1 MNNKVIHIVSL
12 DVPFPPDYGGMI
24 DVFYRIK
31 ALHELGFSIHL
42 HCFTYGRARPV
53 ELERYCSEVHFYE
66 RKKRISDFFSPRP
79 FVVQTRRSDDLLKRL
94 LADEHPV
101 LLEGLHCCW
110 YLEHPEMRKKMTIV
124 RTHNV
129 EHDYYQELMKMASGF
144 KKLFFR
150 SEYKKLKRYESILS
164 KATYLFAIKEGDRAH
179 FETINSHSFVLPAS
193 LPELQ
198 QQEIA
203 EPKAY
208 CLFHGNL
215 SVEENNASA
224 RWLLDHVIPHL
235 NNVSFVIAGKNPA
248 RELVQT
254 AKQRGVKIVANPSEA
269 NMNQLIAEA
278 RIHVLPSTQA
288 TGLKLKLL
296 AALQTAGTV
305 IVNSN
310 MIQGNDLGDYCIVAD
325 SAEEFVVA
333 IQQEVNK
340 PIDLA
345 DRRSQIEAFLTQHNT
360 QDAVAR
366 VFREIHL
373 I

>member
-1 MNNKVIHIVSL
+1 MSNKIIHIVSL

-42 HCFTYGRARPV
+42 HCFTYGRGRPV
-53 ELERYCSEVHFYE
+53 ELEKYCSEVHFYE
-66 RKKRISDFFSPRP
+66 RKRRISDFFSSRP
-79 FVVQTRRSDDLLKRL
+79 FVVQTRKSNELLKRL

-110 YLEHPEMRKKMTIV
+110 YLENPEIRKKTTIV

-129 EHDYYQELMKMASGF
+129 EHDYYQKLMKSASGF

-164 KATYLFAIKEGDRAH
+164 KATYLLAIKEGDRAY
-179 FETINSHSFVLPAS
+179 FKTINNNSVILPAS

-198 QQEIA
+198 QVVIA
-203 EPKAY
+203 EPKDY

-235 NNVSFVIAGKNPA
+235 NGVPFVIAGKNPR
-248 RELVQT
+248 RELIQ
-254 AKQRGVKIVANPSEA
+254 AAEQRGVKVVSNPSESD
-269 NMNQLIAEA
+269 MNQLISEA
-278 RIHVLPSTQA
+278 KIHVLPSTQA
-288 TGLKLKLL
+288 TGLKLKVL
-296 AALQTAGTV
+296 AALQTVG
-305 IVNSN
+305 IVLVNPN
-310 MIQGNDLGDYCIVAD
+310 MIQGNDLGEYCIVAD
-325 SAEEFVVA
+325 SAEAFVDSIHREFK
-333 IQQEVNK
+333 K
-340 PIDLA
+340 PVDLA
-345 DRRSQIEAFLTQHNT
+345 DRKMRIEAFLTRHT
-360 QDAVAR
+360 TRDAVAR

-373 I
+373 M

>member
-1 MNNKVIHIVSL
+1 MNSKVIHIVSL

-31 ALHELGFSIHL
+31 ALHKLGFSIHL
-42 HCFTYGRARPV
+42 HCFTYGRGKPV
-53 ELERYCSEVHFYE
+53 ELKNYCSEIHFYE
-66 RKKRISDFFSPRP
+66 RKKRMSDFFSSRP

-94 LADEHPV
+94 LADDHPV

-110 YLEHPEMRKKMTIV
+110 YLEHPEIRKKTTIV
-124 RTHNV
+124 RTHNI
-129 EHDYYQELMKMASGF
+129 EHDYYQELMKSAAGF

-164 KATYLFAIKEGDRAH
+164 QADYLLAIKEGDRAY
-179 FETINSHSFVLPAS
+179 FEILNSNTYVLPAS
-193 LPELQ
+193 LPKME
-198 QQEIA
+198 QQEIT
-203 EPKAY
+203 EPKGY

-224 RWLLDHVIPHL
+224 RWLLEHVIPKL
-235 NNVSFVIAGKNPA
+235 NGIPVVIAGKNPGW
-248 RELVQT
+248 ELVEA
-254 AKQRGVKIVANPSEA
+254 AKKWRVNIVVNPSEA
-269 NMNQLIAEA
+269 HMNQLIAEA

-296 AALQTAGTV
+296 AALQTVGTV

-310 MIQGNDLGDYCIVAD
+310 MIQGNDLGQYCIVVD
-325 SAEEFVVA
+325 SAEEFVAA
-333 IQQEVNK
+333 IQREFHK

-345 DRRSQIEAFLTQHNT
+345 DRKRQIEAFLAQHDT
-360 QDAVAR
+360 TDAIVR

-373 I
+373 M

>member
-1 MNNKVIHIVSL
+1 
-12 DVPFPPDYGGMI
+12 MI

-42 HCFTYGRARPV
+42 HCFTYGRGKPDA
-53 ELERYCSEVHFYE
+53 LKKYCSEVYFYE
-66 RKKRISDFFSPRP
+66 RKKRISDFFSSRP
-79 FVVQTRRSDDLLKRL
+79 FVVQTRRSNDLLQRL

-110 YLEHPEMRKKMTIV
+110 YLEHPEIWKKTTIV

-129 EHDYYQELMKMASGF
+129 EHDYYQELMKTASGL
-144 KKLFFR
+144 KKRFFR

-164 KATYLFAIKEGDRAH
+164 KANYLLAIKEGDKKY
-179 FETINSHSFVLPAS
+179 FETIHSNSYVLPAS

-198 QQEIA
+198 QQVIT

-215 SVEENNASA
+215 AVEENNASA
-224 RWLLDHVIPHL
+224 RWLLDCVIPHL
-235 NNVSFVIAGKNPA
+235 KEVPFVIAGKNPG
-248 RELVQT
+248 RELVE
-254 AKQRGVKIVANPSEA
+254 AVEQRGVKIIANPSESE
-269 NMNQLIAEA
+269 MNQLIAEA
-278 RIHVLPSTQA
+278 KVHVLPSTQA

-310 MIQGNDLGDYCIVAD
+310 MIQGNDLDQYCIVVD
-325 SAEEFVVA
+325 SAEEFVDA
-333 IQQEVNK
+333 IQREYKK
-340 PIDLA
+340 PIDLG
-345 DRRSQIEAFLTQHNT
+345 DRTMRIEAFLTHHNT
-360 QDAVAR
+360 RNAIAR
-366 VFREIHL
+366 VFQEIHL
-373 I
+373 M

>member
-1 MNNKVIHIVSL
+1 MSNKIIHIVSL

-24 DVFYRIK
+24 DVFYRVK

-42 HCFTYGRARPV
+42 HCFTYGRGRPN
-53 ELERYCSEVHFYE
+53 ELKKYCSEVHFYE
-66 RKKRISDFFSPRP
+66 RKRRISDFFSSRP
-79 FVVQTRRSDDLLKRL
+79 FVVQTRKSNELLRRL

-110 YLEHPEMRKKMTIV
+110 YLENTEIRKKTTIV

-129 EHDYYQELMKMASGF
+129 EHDYYQELMKSASGF

-164 KATYLFAIKEGDRAH
+164 KATYLLAIKEGDRAY
-179 FETINSHSFVLPAS
+179 FEILNSHSFVLPAS

-198 QQEIA
+198 QVIA
-203 EPKAY
+203 EPKDY

-224 RWLLDHVIPHL
+224 RCLLDHVIPHL
-235 NNVSFVIAGKNPA
+235 NEVPFVIAGKNP
-248 RELVQT
+248 RQELIQ
-254 AKQRGVKIVANPSEA
+254 AAEQRGVKVVANPSESE
-269 NMNQLIAEA
+269 MNQLISEA
-278 RIHVLPSTQA
+278 KIHVLPSTQA
-288 TGLKLKLL
+288 TGLKLKVL
-296 AALQTAGTV
+296 AALQTMGAV

-310 MIQGNDLGDYCIVAD
+310 MTQGNDLGEYCIVAD
-325 SAEEFVVA
+325 SAEAFVDSIHREFK
-333 IQQEVNK
+333 K

-345 DRRSQIEAFLTQHNT
+345 DRKMRIEAFLTHHT
-360 QDAVAR
+360 TRDAVAR
-366 VFREIHL
+366 VFQEIHL
-373 I
+373 M